1 MNLRKPHL
9 LDDYFSLINK
19 YGEAN
24 VEETMIY
31 ITKSTDPRGLAV
43 NILPTK
49 ERVAE
54 LLDAV
59 HREFL
64 GD

>member
-1 MNLRKPHL
+1 MINLDFR
-9 LDDYFSLINK
+9 DDYLSLVKK

-31 ITKSTDPRGLAV
+31 IHRATDPNGLAV

-49 ERVAE
+49 ARVAE
-54 LLDAV
+54 LLDVV
-59 HREFL
+59 HRDFL
-64 GD
+64 DD

>member
-1 MNLRKPHL
+1 MINLDFR
-9 LDDYFSLINK
+9 DDYLGLIKK

-24 VEETMIY
+24 VEETMLY

-43 NILPTK
+43 NILPTTK
-49 ERVAE
+49 RVAE

-64 GD
+64 DD